1 MPSEDITR
9 EQYLA
14 SGTLR
19 GNAFGDFE
27 ALTLGATYVSE
38 LVTIGVTALVPSA
51 IDYPFTRYTPPKKPA
66 SAKPDRVYLRREAD
80 RLLPVAAEE
89 WKQANRLTT
98 SAHRLEAG
106 EQALFAALA
115 LGVHIGVVSGGSTT
129 EYVDVQASTAAGELR
144 YFDETRDLNPG
155 VLSNLLA
162 GDAGVV
168 RDPKPLA
175 ESVWQTI
182 WHATKAEPKECLLTF
197 VEIFVILKFLSDNLP
212 SARLPADY
220 SFYRLIEDPAKFY
233 ERTGKTATEY
243 YVTDIRP
250 RIKTLF
256 PDNVMTRDEHVP
268 EIFGLKTLVSKTSV
282 INGFAFLRSSQE
294 SLVSFDR
301 TFREIL
307 DAFQAFGP
315 LTAIDPEFKLRLY
328 ETFLRKSAR
337 QQRLGQFFTPRNI
350 VRPMVRMARL
360 DLLPDGAV
368 VLDPAA
374 GVGGFL
380 LEPLLFEDSLPGNVQ
395 FKNGQPQRRIRTV
408 GVDIDADL
416 HILAKANA
424 LLHLAEAVR
433 SPATSTAG
441 LNAALADTFALMNE
455 NETLGALLN
464 PPRDAVDVVLTNP
477 PYVTQGSAI
486 YRSELKEVKG
496 TRNGLDL
503 REYYEGSGLGV
514 ESLFLRYISGALKPG
529 GRAFVIVPLG
539 MLNRTET
546 GPKANLLRECNL
558 LGSIQLP
565 RNAFFNT
572 AQPTYILILEK
583 RHTSVDERPPVFCGI
598 ARSTGETLDYERV
611 PTPDDNDLMDI
622 AELFIRHSSGE
633 DVESPVV
640 RVVPAIEFTENER
653 WDVPRFWTDAD
664 LVDLGERAPAVPRL
678 TFIEELTSTLATL
691 HEDLTA
697 AHEEFKALTSWSH
710 RRDPAQ
716 RRDARQGPVRQP
728 SDQRP
733 GQGAPRRRPRLLLLH
748 GRQER
753 QGARRRR
760 LARRTRDPLAR
771 CGVGHRQR
779 QRRQR
784 RRHRV
789 HPREGLPAH
798 RRRHRRHPGPSRHRR
813 RLPRR
818 GPREQ
823 RRSRRLPLRGEAV
836 RPPGP
841 RALGAPAHPG
851 RRHLRHR
858 AAAPHRRR
866 RQAPR
871 HHPAAPHRGRQVQ
884 PIREDLLMGPDE
896 AGR

>member
-19 GNAFGDFE
+19 GTRFGDFE
-27 ALTLGATYVSE
+27 TLTLGATNVSE
-38 LVTIGVTALVPSA
+38 LVTLGVTALVPLA

-66 SAKPDRVYLRREAD
+66 SAKPDRIYLRREAD
-80 RLLPVAAEE
+80 RLLPVAVEE

-98 SAHRLEAG
+98 AAHRLEAG

-115 LGVHIGVVSGGSTT
+115 LGVHVGVVSGGMRT
-129 EYVDVQASTAAGELR
+129 EYVDVQASSAAGNLR
-144 YFDETRDLNPG
+144 YFDENRDLNPG

-168 RDPKPLA
+168 RDPRPLA
-175 ESVWQTI
+175 ENVWQTI

-197 VEIFVILKFLSDNLP
+197 VEIFVLKFLSDNLP

-220 SFYRLIEDPAKFY
+220 SFYRLIEDPARFH
-233 ERTGKTATEY
+233 ERTGKTAIEY

-256 PDNVMTRDEHVP
+256 PDNVVTRDEQVP
-268 EIFGLKTLVSKTSV
+268 KIFGLKTLVSKTSV

-328 ETFLRKSAR
+328 ETFLRRSAR

-350 VRPMVRMARL
+350 VRPMVRMAQLDRL
-360 DLLPDGAV
+360 ADGAV

-380 LEPLLFEDSLPGNVQ
+380 LEPLLFEDSLPGNVR
-395 FKNGQPQRRIRTV
+395 FRSGQPERRIRTV

-416 HILAKANA
+416 HILAKANG

-433 SPATSTAG
+433 SPTTSTAG
-441 LNAALADTFALMNE
+441 LNSALADTFVLMNE
-455 NETLGALLN
+455 NEHLGALYN
-464 PPRDAVDVVLTNP
+464 PPRDAVDVILTNP

-496 TRNGLDL
+496 PRNGLDL

-514 ESLFLRYISGALKPG
+514 ESLFMRYISGALKPG
-529 GRAFVIVPLG
+529 GRAFVLVPLG

-572 AQPTYILILEK
+572 AQPTYILVLEK

-611 PTPDDNDLMDI
+611 PTPNDNDLMAI
-622 AELFIRHSSGE
+622 AELFIQHRAGQT
-633 DVESPVV
+633 VESPIV
-640 RVVPAIEFTENER
+640 RVVPATEFTENER
-653 WDVPRFWTDAD
+653 WDVPRFWSDAD
-664 LVDLGERAPAVPRL
+664 LVDLGERSPAVPRL
-678 TFIEELTSTLATL
+678 TFIEELTGTLATL
-691 HEDLTA
+691 QEDLAA
-697 AHEEFKALTSWSH
+697 AHEEFTALTSGATVEVSLSDQTLVKV
-710 RRDPAQ
+710 RSGSRVTNAQ
-716 RRDARQGPVRQP
+716 LREHPGDVPVYSCFTDARSVKGRVDAEWLAELGIPVLDAE
-728 SDQRP
+728 SATVNAN
-733 GQGAPRRRPRLLLLH
+733 GA
-748 GRQER
+748 
-753 QGARRRR
+753 
-760 LARRTRDPLAR
+760 T
-771 CGVGHRQR
+771 GVGIVFTREKGCLLTDDVIAVTPVHPDIDVYYLAVALASSVAAGGYLYEAKLFVRRVRALSVRLPIGDDGFYDIEQQRLIAAAAKRLDTIRQR
-779 QRRQR
+779 LTE
-784 RRHRV
+784 V
-789 HPREGLPAH
+789 GKY
-798 RRRHRRHPGPSRHRR
+798 SRSARI
-813 RLPRR
+813 
-818 GPREQ
+818 
-823 RRSRRLPLRGEAV
+823 S
-836 RPPGP
+836 
-841 RALGAPAHPG
+841 
-851 RRHLRHR
+851 
-858 AAAPHRRR
+858 
-866 RQAPR
+866 
-871 HHPAAPHRGRQVQ
+871 
-884 PIREDLLMGPDE
+884 
-896 AGR
+896 